1 MNVICAMQGL
11 GLYLYVVDIIVVG
24 LSFMGLIVLANV
36 VVRRGRE
43 SEQRLFT
50 VLLLLLNL
58 PFVLLGLFFLLVPAE
73 SLQRVFTELG
83 ASIAD
88 PPSFGLVLVLTA
100 MWGIAACLAPVRR
113 LLARFTALDPGSAV
127 HTLALVLIGY
137 LVGQGALTLSQ
148 GGLAGLAQTAQPA
161 SIGLVAVSE
170 LIFAVLALLG
180 VGFLVRRRGRDLAQR
195 LGLEMP
201 QPLHWFIGL
210 GWIGVLVV
218 LQIVVGLAWMLLN
231 PEQAE
236 LLESI
241 NTLLLAEFDT
251 IWEWLIL
258 AIAAGVGEELLFR
271 GALQPVF
278 GLVTTA
284 VVFALVH
291 VQYGLTPFTL
301 FIVLLAVILGL
312 IRRYYS
318 TTIAI
323 FVHVGYDFALGL
335 LALLATY
342 AERFVT

>member
-1 MNVICAMQGL
+1 MQRL
-11 GLYLYVVDIIVVG
+11 ALYLYAVDIIVVG
-24 LSFMGLIVLANV
+24 LVFVGLIVLANV
-36 VVRRGRE
+36 LVQRGRE
-43 SEQRLFT
+43 NEQRLFT

-58 PFVLLGLFFLLVPAE
+58 PILLLGLFFVLVLPE
-73 SLQRVFTELG
+73 SLNRVFTELG
-83 ASIAD
+83 AAISN
-88 PPSFGLVLVLTA
+88 PPSFGLVLILTA
-100 MWGIAACLAPVRR
+100 IWGIAACLAPVRR
-113 LLARFTALDPGSAV
+113 LLARVTALDPDSAV
-127 HTLALVLIGY
+127 HTLALVSIGY
-137 LVGQGALTLSQ
+137 LIGQGALALSQ
-148 GGLAGLAQTAQPA
+148 GGLTGLAQTAQPTSVA
-161 SIGLVAVSE
+161 LVAASE
-170 LIFAVLALLG
+170 LTFAVMALLG
-180 VGFLVRRRGRDLAQR
+180 VGFLVRRRGRVLAQR

-218 LQIVVGLAWMLLN
+218 LQIVVGLSWMLLN

-251 IWEWLIL
+251 VWEWLIL

-278 GLVTTA
+278 GLVATA

-301 FIVLLAVILGL
+301 FIVLLAIILGL
-312 IRRYYS
+312 IRRHYS

>member
-1 MNVICAMQGL
+1 MRRL
-11 GLYLYVVDIIVVG
+11 GLYLYVVDIIVAG
-24 LSFMGLIVLANV
+24 LAFMGLIVLANV
-36 VVRRGRE
+36 IVQRGRE
-43 SEQRLFT
+43 GEQRLFI
-50 VLLLLLNL
+50 VLLLLSNL
-58 PFVLLGLFFLLVPAE
+58 PFLLLGLFFVLVPAE
-73 SLQRVFTELG
+73 SLNRVFTELR
-83 ASIAD
+83 ANIAD
-88 PPSFGLVLVLTA
+88 SPSFGLVLILTSA
-100 MWGIAACLAPVRR
+100 WGIAACLSPFRR
-113 LLARFTALDPGSAV
+113 LLSRVTALDPGSAV
-127 HTLALVLIGY
+127 HTLALVSIGY
-137 LVGQGALTLSQ
+137 LVGQGALALSQ
-148 GGLAGLAQTAQPA
+148 GGLAGLAQSVQPA
-161 SIGLVAVSE
+161 SIALLVVSE
-170 LIFAVLALLG
+170 LIFAVMALLG
-180 VGFLVRRRGRDLAQR
+180 VGFLVRRRGRVLSQR

-210 GWIGVLVV
+210 GCIGVLVV
-218 LQIVVGLAWMLLN
+218 VQIIVGLAWMLLN

-251 IWEWLIL
+251 LWEWLIL
-258 AIAAGVGEELLFR
+258 AVVAGVGEELLFR

-278 GLVTTA
+278 GLVATA

-301 FIVLLAVILGL
+301 FIVLLAIILGL

-342 AERFVT
+342 AERMVT